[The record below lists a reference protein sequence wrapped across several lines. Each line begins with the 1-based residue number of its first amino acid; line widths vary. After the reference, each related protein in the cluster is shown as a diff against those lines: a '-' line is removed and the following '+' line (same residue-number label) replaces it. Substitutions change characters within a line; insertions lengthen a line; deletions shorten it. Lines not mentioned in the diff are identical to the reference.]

1 MFLRVILLPTYA
13 GKLAEDVL
21 STVLHA
27 TAPPAGA
34 GHAST
39 SSPASGSK
47 LARPVPRVLER
58 ALRNP
63 EFDNTRRGALAG
75 AVGGASTSAAGKRD
89 AAWMVRASL

>member
-1 MFLRVILLPTYA
+1 MPVVFSIPARTTYA

-21 STVLHA
+21 SSVLHA

-39 SSPASGSK
+39 SPGSGSK

-58 ALRNP
+58 APRNP
-63 EFDNTRRGALAG
+63 EFDNIRGAVPGSA
-75 AVGGASTSAAGKRD
+75 GGASTSAAGKRD
-89 AAWMVRASL
+89 AAWMVRTTD